1 MDEKIEKAIKPL
13 LEMYEEIEN
22 DLLVMIASHFKIN
35 EEFLNSDYWRIQKME
50 EMGVFNREVIEYLAK
65 YTGKTEEEIMRA
77 LNEIGIETIN
87 LDRLNQIFEAGRL
100 RINPSILVN
109 NYTIQNIIEHA
120 YNELNN
126 EFINLSQNIE
136 RATRRAYL
144 DIVESAYLK
153 TTMGTHSYQESI
165 REAINDLSNK
175 GIRTVTYQTLD
186 ENGVVIG
193 LRTYDIE
200 SIVRRDVL
208 TNTRKLSNEI
218 NQEVANE
225 LECEYIYIS
234 EHLEC
239 RPTHFDWQGTIIKRE
254 DLESI
259 THYGAVDGLGGINCK
274 HYFEPYFGDSR
285 GGELKQYGKNEC
297 TQAYNL
303 SQYQRYLERG
313 IRKWKRKA
321 EMFKANGDSEAF
333 NKSNTKVKEWQTRLS
348 NFTKENNR
356 RRDYTREYVTQNRT
370 IFNDNI
376 VENDFNNLDN
386 SVEHL
391 IIYDINSNERLLQI
405 TNNSKNG
412 VGNGEAMKLLRK
424 AQKNTLV
431 ATHNHPSGSS
441 FSLTDIKT
449 FNHYD
454 SINLIVVNTDEYLYY
469 LEKNGINKIK
479 EKDLIKNYTSMKNKY
494 FDIYGKNRETLH
506 KLNLDFSREVGW
518 NYGRKNKRR

>member
-144 DIVESAYLK
+144 DVVESAYLK

-193 LRTYDIE
+193 LKTYDVE

-218 NQEVANE
+218 NQEIANE
-225 LECEYIYIS
+225 LECEYVYIS

-254 DLESI
+254 DLESV

-274 HYFEPYFGDSR
+274 HSFEPYFGDAR
-285 GGELKQYGKNEC
+285 NEELKQYGKDEC

-333 NKSNTKVKEWQTRLS
+333 NKSNTKVKEWQNRLS

-356 RRDYTREYVTQNRT
+356 RRDYTREYVSQHYPNWYVNLSQDEKSAISRYFGGESYTLNESLRT
-370 IFNDNI
+370 NQKLDKEQQKLSDDLSSALNKIPNTKGIFNRSL
-376 VENDFNNLDN
+376 FF
-386 SVEHL
+386 
-391 IIYDINSNERLLQI
+391 YDE
-405 TNNSKNG
+405 NSKN
-412 VGNGEAMKLLRK
+412 NFIQTMKEDVI
-424 AQKNTLV
+424 TF
-431 ATHNHPSGSS
+431 SS
-441 FSLTDIKT
+441 FTSVSKEIYDDTDDIRLVIHTKT
-449 FNHYD
+449 A
-454 SINLIVVNTDEYLYY
+454 
-469 LEKNGINKIK
+469 
-479 EKDLIKNYTSMKNKY
+479 KDLSKLNTREKELLIDKNKN
-494 FDIYGKNRETLH
+494 FTLLNKWVEDGKIFYELEE
-506 KLNLDFSREVGW
+506 LQ
-518 NYGRKNKRR
+518 